1 MTFKFKLFRGLTAF
15 NIMFS
20 TFILLGGA
28 ISLFTTGN
36 PQLLLALLLLGAI
49 LIHAVL
55 SLHLQKALLDSNMIL
70 KESTPGGIRIIGGIC
85 ILFAGLLMLNGLTLL
100 MAIASNQLEPL
111 EEAMKT
117 MPADQASIMKANLK
131 PIAIGLVVI
140 SAIILGNVF
149 LSFSFLREWKQ
160 RQDEPLF

>member
-100 MAIASNQLEPL
+100 MAIARNQLEPL

-117 MPADQASIMKANLK
+117 MPPEQATIMMTNLK
-131 PIAIGLVVI
+131 PIAIALVVI
-140 SAIILGNVF
+140 SGVILGNVF

-160 RQDEPLF
+160 RQDEPFI

>member
-20 TFILLGGA
+20 TFILMGGA
-28 ISLFTTGN
+28 VSLLTTGN
-36 PQLLLALLLLGAI
+36 PQLLLGLILLGAV

-70 KESTPGGIRIIGGIC
+70 KDSTPGGIRIIGGIC
-85 ILFAGLLMLNGLTLL
+85 IIFGGLLALNGLTLL
-100 MAIASNQLEPL
+100 MAIASNQLGPL
-111 EEAMKT
+111 EEALKQLPT
-117 MPADQASIMKANLK
+117 DQQSMMMAILK
-131 PIAIGLVVI
+131 PLAIALVVI
-140 SAIILGNVF
+140 AALVLTNVF
-149 LSFSFLREWKQ
+149 LSFSFLREWKA